1 MVRTLERIATDPKI
15 RRSMEEEEFAAL
27 DTAFWQNIL
36 KQNEKALTQ
45 KEKAFTQK
53 EKALTQKEK
62 ALTQKDYI
70 IAQNK
75 KALAQ
80 KEKENA
86 ELRRLLG
93 LN

>member
-27 DTAFWQNIL
+27 DTSFWQNIL
-36 KQNEKALTQ
+36 KQNEKAL
-45 KEKAFTQK
+45 TQK

-70 IAQNK
+70 IK
-75 KALAQ
+75 RK
-80 KEKENA
+80 
-86 ELRRLLG
+86 R
-93 LN
+93 

>member
-15 RRSMEEEEFAAL
+15 RRAMEEEEFAAL
-27 DTAFWQNIL
+27 DTAFLQNAI
-36 KQNEKALTQ
+36 KQNKKVIA
-45 KEKAFTQK
+45 QK

-62 ALTQKDYI
+62 VITQKEKVITQKEKDLTQKDYI
-70 IAQNK
+70 I
-75 KALAQ
+75 AQ